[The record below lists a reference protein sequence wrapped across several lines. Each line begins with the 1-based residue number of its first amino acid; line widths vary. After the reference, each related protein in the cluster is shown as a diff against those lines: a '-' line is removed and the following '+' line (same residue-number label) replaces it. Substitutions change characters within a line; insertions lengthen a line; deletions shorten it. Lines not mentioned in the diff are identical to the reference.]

1 MLPMATHFHK
11 KPNLYT
17 SHIQLKV
24 SDLERSVQ
32 YYTAIIGF
40 QVLNQTENTAYLT
53 IDGISSLISL
63 VEVKDAISPQGFTG
77 LYHFAL
83 LLPTR
88 KDLGNIIQH
97 FIQHNVRLGAADHDV
112 SEALYLTD
120 PDGNGIE
127 IYIDRPEQE
136 WTWTREGLVHMTTE
150 QLNFQAV
157 LADADGQWY
166 GLPKDTVMGHIH
178 LSVSNLEKT
187 EEFYTQVLDYNV
199 VCRYGGQALFISTG
213 HYHHHIGL
221 NTWQSNGRPA
231 LPDDA
236 AGLKSYTVVLKDE
249 TYADSVKNKLH
260 SAGYLVEQQT
270 DGPLFSGKSLF
281 STVDPNGIRIL
292 FTIEG
297 N

>member
-1 MLPMATHFHK
+1 MATHFHQ

-17 SHIQLKV
+17 THVQLKV
-24 SDLERSVQ
+24 TDLERSIE
-32 YYTAIIGF
+32 YYTNIIGF
-40 QVLNQTENTAYLT
+40 QVLNPTENTAYLSV
-53 IDGISSLISL
+53 DGVSSLISL

-97 FIQHNVRLGAADHDV
+97 FIRHNVRIGAADHDV
-112 SEALYLTD
+112 SEALYLND

-127 IYIDRPEQE
+127 IYIDRPAQQ
-136 WTWTREGLVHMTTE
+136 WTWTRDDLVHMTTE
-150 QLNFQAV
+150 QLNFQPI
-157 LADADGQWY
+157 LAEADGNWN

-178 LSVSNLEKT
+178 LSVSDLAKT
-187 EEFYTQVLDYNV
+187 EEFYTKVLDYNV

-231 LPDDA
+231 LPDHA
-236 AGLKSYTVVLKDE
+236 AGLKSYTIVLKDE
-249 TYADSVKNKLH
+249 TYADAVRNKLQ
-260 SAGYLVEQQT
+260 SAGLSVDQHI
-270 DGPLFSGKSLF
+270 DGPLYSGKPLF
-281 STVDPNGIRIL
+281 STIDPNGIRIH
-292 FTIEG
+292 FTAED
-297 N
+297 NV

>member
-1 MLPMATHFHK
+1 MATHFHK

-17 SHIQLKV
+17 THVQLKV
-24 SDLERSVQ
+24 SDLKRSVE
-32 YYTAIIGF
+32 YYTTIIGF
-40 QVLNQTENTAYLT
+40 RVLKQTEEIAYLT
-53 IDGISSLISL
+53 VDGVSSLISL
-63 VEVKDAISPQGFTG
+63 IEVKDAISPQGFTG

-88 KDLGNIIQH
+88 TDLGNIVQH
-97 FIQHNVRLGAADHDV
+97 FIQHNIRLGAADHDV
-112 SEALYLTD
+112 SEALYLND

-127 IYIDRPEQE
+127 IYIDRPEQQ
-136 WTWTREGLVHMTTE
+136 WTWNRDGLVHMTTE
-150 QLNFQAV
+150 QLNFQSI
-157 LADADGQWY
+157 LAEADGKWD
-166 GLPKDTVMGHIH
+166 GLPTDTVMGHIH
-178 LSVSNLEKT
+178 LSVSDLEKT
-187 EEFYTQVLDYNV
+187 EEFYTQVLDYEV
-199 VCRYGGQALFISTG
+199 VCRYGGQALFVSTG
-213 HYHHHIGL
+213 NYHHHIGL

-249 TYADSVKNKLH
+249 TYADSVKNKLQ

-270 DGPLFSGKSLF
+270 EELLYSSNPLF
-281 STVDPNGIRIL
+281 STVDPNGIRIF

>member
-1 MLPMATHFHK
+1 MATHFHK

-17 SHIQLKV
+17 THVQLKV
-24 SDLERSVQ
+24 SDLKRSVE
-32 YYTAIIGF
+32 YYTTIIGF
-40 QVLNQTENTAYLT
+40 RVLKQTEEIAYLT
-53 IDGISSLISL
+53 VDGVSSLISL
-63 VEVKDAISPQGFTG
+63 IEVKDAISPQGFTG

-88 KDLGNIIQH
+88 TDLGNIVQH
-97 FIQHNVRLGAADHDV
+97 FIQHNIRLGAADHDV
-112 SEALYLTD
+112 SEALYLND

-127 IYIDRPEQE
+127 IYIDRPEQQ
-136 WTWTREGLVHMTTE
+136 WTWNRDGLVHMTTE
-150 QLNFQAV
+150 QLNFQSI
-157 LADADGQWY
+157 LAEADGKWD
-166 GLPKDTVMGHIH
+166 GLPTDTVMGHIH
-178 LSVSNLEKT
+178 LSVSDLEKT
-187 EEFYTQVLDYNV
+187 EEFYTQVLDYEV
-199 VCRYGGQALFISTG
+199 VCRYGGQALFVSTG
-213 HYHHHIGL
+213 NYHHHIGL

-281 STVDPNGIRIL
+281 STVDPNRIRIF